1 MNPEILFYSIVPFFG
16 ILMGLIVIHEAAHY
30 FTAKLFGVKVLEAGI
45 GLPPKLWGFRWR
57 DTDYTI
63 NLIPLGAFV
72 RMLGEEDP
80 NAEDPNDVTDP
91 DAAWRRK
98 GEMNPESLAAKPKW
112 QRAIIIGSGAFINFV
127 AAVVL
132 FAIAGMLPHDVSIG
146 GAQIASVAPG
156 SPAEQGGLLAGDQ
169 ILSVNGRAVE
179 NTGDA
184 GYLIRLNQGRDI
196 DFQVKRIDPRE
207 GSQVLMIQNVYARW
221 DPQPHVDECGVEQQ
235 QGPTGIS
242 IGATQVEPVSW
253 TQAELVE
260 LKESQT
266 TAARKYQDL
275 VVPGSPAFCFGGADF
290 GFRGLSAAQC
300 SVLGEDERAAAEALR
315 ADVFPNAQDP
325 CYVFEPPTNYVAKTE
340 KESLNPIDAFREGV
354 RLSFESVILTRNQIW
369 VLLRGFNGS
378 SPITGPVGIAQVT
391 GEVVDQAGWLPL
403 LTLAAS
409 ISMSLALFNAL
420 PLPMVDGGRLF
431 FIFIEF
437 IRGGKRIA
445 PEKEAMVHFVGFV
458 ALILFAL
465 VVTYFDIM
473 RIVGGDSI
481 LR

>member
-1 MNPEILFYSIVPFFG
+1 MDLTLLFYSIVPFFI
-16 ILMGLIVIHEAAHY
+16 ILMGLIVIHEAGHY

-45 GLPPKLWGFRWR
+45 GLPPKIWGFRWR

-63 NLIPLGAFV
+63 NAIPLGAFV

-80 NAEDPNDVTDP
+80 SAEDPNAA
-91 DAAWRRK
+91 DADADWRRR

-127 AAVVL
+127 AAVLL
-132 FAIAGMLPHDVSIG
+132 FALSLMIPHDVSVG

-156 SPAEQGGLLAGDQ
+156 SPAEQAGLLAGDQ
-169 ILSVNGRAVE
+169 ILSVNGRTVE

-184 GYLIRLNQGRDI
+184 GYLIRLNQGRNI
-196 DFQVKRIDPRE
+196 DFEIKRVDARE
-207 GSQVLMIQNVYARW
+207 GSQTLLIENVYARW
-221 DPQPHVDECGVEQQ
+221 NPQPHVDECGVEQT
-235 QGPTGIS
+235 QGPTGIQ

-253 TQAELVE
+253 TQEELVD

-266 TAARKYQDL
+266 KAAREYQEL
-275 VVPGSPAFCFGGADF
+275 VAPGSPVFCFGGADF

-300 SVLGEDERAAAEALR
+300 SILGEDEQVAARALR
-315 ADVFPNAQDP
+315 DDVFPNAQDP

-340 KESLNPIDAFREGV
+340 SQSFGPMEAVQRGL
-354 RLSFESVILTRNQIW
+354 RLSFESIILTRNQIW
-369 VLLRGFNGS
+369 SLIRGFNGS
-378 SPITGPVGIAQVT
+378 SPVTGPVGIAQVT

-445 PEKEAMVHFVGFV
+445 PEKEAMVHFIGFV
-458 ALILFAL
+458 GLILFAL

>member
-1 MNPEILFYSIVPFFG
+1 LNLELLFYSIVPFFG

-45 GLPPKLWGFRWR
+45 GLPPRIWGFRWR
-57 DTDYTI
+57 DTDYTL
-63 NLIPLGAFV
+63 NAIPLGAFV

-80 NAEDPNDVTDP
+80 NAEDPAEPP
-91 DAAWRRK
+91 DHNAPTRRR
-98 GEMNPESLAAKPKW
+98 GNMNLESLAAKPKW
-112 QRAIIIGSGAFINFV
+112 QRTIIIGSGAFINFV

-132 FAIAGMLPHDVSIG
+132 FTISLMIPHDVSVG
-146 GAQIASVAPG
+146 GAQIASVAPT
-156 SPAEQGGLLAGDQ
+156 SPAEQAGLLPGDQ
-169 ILSVNGRAVE
+169 ILSVNGRTVE

-184 GYLIRLNQGRDI
+184 GYFIRLSQGREI
-196 DFQVKRIDPRE
+196 DFKIKRDDPRE
-207 GSQVLMIQNVYARW
+207 GSQILMIKNVYARW
-221 DPQPHVDECGVEQQ
+221 NPQPHLDECGVEQI

-242 IGATQVEPVSW
+242 IGAMQLEPVSW
-253 TQAELVE
+253 TPEELTK

-266 TAARKYQDL
+266 TAAREYQQL
-275 VVPGSPAFCFGGADF
+275 IPAGSPAFCFGGADF
-290 GFRGLSAAQC
+290 GFRGLSEAQC
-300 SVLGEDERAAAEALR
+300 SVLGADEQAEARALR

-325 CYVFEPPTNYVAKTE
+325 CYVFEPPTNYVAKTQSQ
-340 KESLNPIDAFREGV
+340 SLNPFDAFTRGV
-354 RLSFESVILTRNQIW
+354 RMSFESIVLTRNQIW
-369 VLLRGFNGS
+369 SLIRGFNGA
-378 SPITGPVGIAQVT
+378 SPVTGPVGIAQVT

-465 VVTYFDIM
+465 VVTYFDVM

>member
-1 MNPEILFYSIVPFFG
+1 MPFFG

-30 FTAKLFGVKVLEAGI
+30 FTAKMFGVKVLEAGI

-80 NAEDPNDVTDP
+80 NAEDPNEVTDP
-91 DAAWRRK
+91 DADWRQK

-132 FAIAGMLPHDVSIG
+132 FAMAGMIPHDVSIG
-146 GAQIASVAPG
+146 GAAIASVAPG
-156 SPAEQGGLLAGDQ
+156 SPAEQSGLLAGDQ
-169 ILSVNGRAVE
+169 ILSVNGRTVE

-184 GYLIRLNQGRDI
+184 GYLIRLNQGNHI
-196 DFQVKRIDPRE
+196 DFEIKRDDPRE
-207 GSQVLMIQNVYARW
+207 GSQELMIENVYARW

-242 IGATQVEPVSW
+242 IGAVQLEPVSY
-253 TQAELVE
+253 TPEEMAELE
-260 LKESQT
+260 ESQEK
-266 TAARKYQDL
+266 AVRKYNDL
-275 VVPGSPAFCFGGADF
+275 VVPGSQPFCYAGGNFGY
-290 GFRGLSAAQC
+290 RGYTEAQC
-300 SVLGEDERAAAEALR
+300 EALLSEEEQAKAR
-315 ADVFPNAQDP
+315 ALKEDIFQEANDP
-325 CYVFEPPTNYVAKTE
+325 CYAFEPPTPYIAKSE
-340 KESLNPIDAFREGV
+340 KESLGPIEALREGV